1 MSSDHA
7 EPRKDVRPAGGT
19 RLRAIGRMAVRSSH
33 QWVVLRDALGLRERK
48 AADAEHLR
56 AAMAWL
62 CRAQDISGCGG
73 VSAGYYLASGWLP
86 PYPETTGYI
95 IETFLRY
102 GAGTAHDTRGLA
114 SPARDT
120 PAATGGGRYIDR
132 AVRMGD
138 WECEIQLPD
147 GGVRGQI
154 GVNDYPIVFNTGQ
167 VMLGW
172 LALHR
177 HTGEQRYLDAAAR
190 AGDWLAKIQEPD
202 GRWVRHSHNGIPHA
216 YHARVAWP
224 LLELAAV
231 THDARHADAGERFTA
246 WVLRQVRSNGWIG
259 HMGFVAEPWAYT
271 HTIAYTMRGLL
282 ESSAFLEGDLQRE
295 ARRVVTTMAEKL
307 LMLFEL
313 AKDDPRGRPRDLPG
327 AFDEDWRPVGTKATC
342 CCSSDTS
349 GHAHQ
354 QVVSVRHHGPRHHG
368 PRYTC
373 LTGDA
378 QLAIV
383 WLKLYRLTGDA
394 RLVNA
399 ALKLID
405 QVKSTQRLG
414 SRHPG
419 IRGAVAGSYPL
430 WGGYERFGYP
440 NWAAKFLADAI
451 MLQEQV
457 MGELE
462 GFA

>member
-1 MSSDHA
+1 
-7 EPRKDVRPAGGT
+7 
-19 RLRAIGRMAVRSSH
+19 
-33 QWVVLRDALGLRERK
+33 
-48 AADAEHLR
+48 
-56 AAMAWL
+56 
-62 CRAQDISGCGG
+62 
-73 VSAGYYLASGWLP
+73 
-86 PYPETTGYI
+86 
-95 IETFLRY
+95 
-102 GAGTAHDTRGLA
+102 
-114 SPARDT
+114 
-120 PAATGGGRYIDR
+120 
-132 AVRMGD
+132 
-138 WECEIQLPD
+138 
-147 GGVRGQI
+147 
-154 GVNDYPIVFNTGQ
+154 
-167 VMLGW
+167 
-172 LALHR
+172 
-177 HTGEQRYLDAAAR
+177 
-190 AGDWLAKIQEPD
+190 
-202 GRWVRHSHNGIPHA
+202 
-216 YHARVAWP
+216 
-224 LLELAAV
+224 
-231 THDARHADAGERFTA
+231 
-246 WVLRQVRSNGWIG
+246 
-259 HMGFVAEPWAYT
+259 
-271 HTIAYTMRGLL
+271 MRGLL

-295 ARRVVTTMAEKL
+295 AQRVVTTMAEKL

-327 AFDEDWRPVGTKATC
+327 AFDEDWRPVRTKATC

-354 QVVSVRHHGPRHHG
+354 QGDSVQHQQVDSVQHRG

-373 LTGDA
+373 LTGNA

-414 SRHPG
+414 SRYPG

-462 GFA
+462 GLA